1 MPWEC
6 TLGSII
12 WGWKAIVKFLVE
24 NGADTNVQEAYYG
37 NTLGVASYD
46 AKFFDSEW
54 VDVNAHED
62 AMVIHFK

>member
-1 MPWEC
+1 M
-6 TLGSII
+6 
-12 WGWKAIVKFLVE
+12 KFLVE